1 MLLHVVC
8 GGCTS
13 VADQCGRGSI
23 VRDICIDCGVST
35 GAAHSAVRPYCPCAG
50 VKTPCGLNKPLTI
63 GKNLL

>member
-8 GGCTS
+8 GDRTS
-13 VADQCGRGSI
+13 VADQCGRGTI

>member
-1 MLLHVVC
+1 M
-8 GGCTS
+8 
-13 VADQCGRGSI
+13 ADQCGRGTI